1 MRIEYL
7 GKEDRTGHWFRCIR
21 VSLGLGLPGPVTV
34 IAVNAAYLS
43 CCWFKTEPK
52 EEPMSVSDV
61 SFIYYI
67 LNERSNNDWNSRSKI
82 LWVLKNWCFWIVVL
96 EKILESFLD
105 CKEIKPVHPK
115 GNQHWIFTGRTDAE
129 AETPILWP
137 PDAKSRLTG
146 KDPDAEQGKRR
157 RGWQTMQW
165 LECITNAMDMS
176 LSKLWETVKEREVG
190 RAAVHRMAKSWTWLS
205 DWTRSKILVKYI
217 KAQGFFTSL
226 TRCICNKRPW
236 QCAIHMS
243 PQHRAKQPF
252 LHPKRNTQAQ
262 LTTEEVNLTSNLYK
276 SFLAKG

>member
-1 MRIEYL
+1 
-7 GKEDRTGHWFRCIR
+7 
-21 VSLGLGLPGPVTV
+21 
-34 IAVNAAYLS
+34 
-43 CCWFKTEPK
+43 
-52 EEPMSVSDV
+52 MSVSDI

-105 CKEIKPVHPK
+105 SKEIKPVHPK
-115 GNQHWIFTGRTDAE
+115 GNQHWIFTGRTGAE

-165 LECITNAMDMS
+165 LGCITIAMDMS
-176 LSKLWETVKEREVG
+176 LSKLWEMVKEREVG

-205 DWTRSKILVKYI
+205 DRTRSKILVKYI
-217 KAQGFFTSL
+217 KAQGFFTLL

-236 QCAIHMS
+236 QCPIHMP
-243 PQHRAKQPF
+243 PQHRAKQPS
-252 LHPKRNTQAQ
+252 LHPKTNTQAQ